1 LVTTVGSLAS
11 GAIEL
16 RRLFDRSRWQVASG
30 GPPSGSTVLLAWT
43 VLPDPVD
50 AGIPPAIRAVVAEA
64 LCDLGPCWFAADE
77 GDGSPV
83 ATLVLR
89 RRLARGKALIFRA
102 DRAEELRAAFE
113 SGSHDWSMGAQ
124 WIVVGAKSAPSGD
137 RILPVLRS
145 LLETWELPVGWPADV
160 SAIIQ
165 AGVDGDAAGCHCRTQ
180 EIERELRDALER
192 RATLHGIDFRMI
204 D

>member
-1 LVTTVGSLAS
+1 MTSVESLAS
-11 GAIEL
+11 GVIEL
-16 RRLFDRSRWQVASG
+16 RRLFDRSVWQVASG
-30 GPPSGSTVLLAWT
+30 GPLSGSTVLLAWT
-43 VLPDPVD
+43 VEPDPVD
-50 AGIPPAIRAVVAEA
+50 AGIPPAIQPVIAEA

-77 GDGSPV
+77 GEVSPV
-83 ATLVLR
+83 ATLELR
-89 RRLARGKALIFRA
+89 RKLARGKALIFRA
-102 DRAEELRAAFE
+102 DRAEDLRAAFE

-124 WIVVGAKSAPSGD
+124 WIVVGAKSNPSGD
-137 RILPVLRS
+137 GILPVLRS
-145 LLETWELPVGWPADV
+145 LLEKWELPVGWPADV

-192 RATLHGIDFRMI
+192 RASLHGIGFRTI

>member
-1 LVTTVGSLAS
+1 LVTTVGARAS
-11 GAIEL
+11 GVIEL
-16 RRLFDRSRWQVASG
+16 RRLFDRSLWQVASG

-43 VLPDPVD
+43 VEPDPVD
-50 AGIPPAIRAVVAEA
+50 AGMPPAIQQVVAEA

-77 GDGSPV
+77 EERSV
-83 ATLVLR
+83 ATLELR
-89 RRLARGKALIFRA
+89 RRLAREKALIFRA
-102 DRAEELRAAFE
+102 DRAEDLRPAFE

-124 WIVVGAKSAPSGD
+124 WIVVGAKSGPSAD
-137 RILPVLRS
+137 RIVPVLRS
-145 LLETWELPVGWPADV
+145 LLEKWELPVDWPADV

-165 AGVDGDAAGCHCRTQ
+165 AGVDGDAAGCHCRTE

-192 RATLHGIDFRMI
+192 RATLHGIGFRTI